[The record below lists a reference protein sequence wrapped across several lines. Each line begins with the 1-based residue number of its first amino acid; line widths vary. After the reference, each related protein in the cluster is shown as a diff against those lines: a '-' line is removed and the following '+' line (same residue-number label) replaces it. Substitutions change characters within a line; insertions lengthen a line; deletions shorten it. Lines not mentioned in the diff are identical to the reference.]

1 MIKDDIVTVA
11 DRIKEKFSQL
21 TRAEKQLA
29 NVMLE
34 SYPASS
40 LGTVV
45 SISEAAKISTPTVVR
60 LAKKLGFTGFPDMQ
74 RSIHEEIGATL
85 KNPIEKRASLLN
97 VDQKSHLLGRFA
109 DAVVN
114 NIQQTVAQMD
124 EDAFNQVVEVLSNQ
138 HHSLYMVG
146 GRISYSIAE
155 YMFTHMQVIRPNVTM
170 IEPSANRW
178 SHYAINMKSG
188 DTLVVFDIRRYENDI
203 LTLAEIARSRNVNV
217 VLFTDQWGSPV
228 AKFAQHVFHARIEAP
243 SAWDSTVAITFLVEV
258 LVEAVQSATWADT
271 SNRMKD
277 LEVLLDRAK
286 LFKKFV

>member
-1 MIKDDIVTVA
+1 MTVA